1 MFFYVISRLI
11 IEVAFIVEVAL
22 ADIKTDKVIVDSYF
36 KVVQI
41 LVSILAISTTNFPSI
56 TNTNYPSITKTTYF
70 ILAMVIL
77 NNPSITNTAYS
88 ACATLVAVILNP
100 SSFLV
105 NQTIP
110 YVLIKVC
117 SFFCYN
123 NLRDVYVL
131 VLVDPSI
138 TNAAY
143 SAYALLV
150 VNPSITN
157 ITYSTYAILVLVI
170 LNPSS
175 SVNRAI
181 PYPCVLINRAIP

>member
-70 ILAMVIL
+70 IPAMVIL

-88 ACATLVAVILNP
+88 A
-100 SSFLV
+100 
-105 NQTIP
+105 
-110 YVLIKVC
+110 
-117 SFFCYN
+117 
-123 NLRDVYVL
+123 
-131 VLVDPSI
+131 
-138 TNAAY
+138 
-143 SAYALLV
+143 YAL
-150 VNPSITN
+150 
-157 ITYSTYAILVLVI
+157 LVLVI

>member
-1 MFFYVISRLI
+1 MFFYAIFRLI
-11 IEVAFIVEVAL
+11 IEVAFIVVAL
-22 ADIKTDKVIVDSYF
+22 VDIMTDKVIVDSYF

-100 SSFLV
+100 SSFSV

-110 YVLIKVC
+110 CVLIKVWV
-117 SFFCYN
+117 SFFCYH

-138 TNAAY
+138 TNATY

-157 ITYSTYAILVLVI
+157 TAYSTYAILVLVI
-170 LNPSS
+170 PNPSS

-181 PYPCVLINRAIP
+181 P